1 MAYVLINHGWTN
13 TRQKGHWQ
21 RTLAVDLRN
30 AGHQVFY
37 PQYPNTQQPNFAEW
51 SAMLQ
56 AELELMLETRAAAS
70 GEAASAEVIVIGHS
84 LGCVN
89 FIKAALHGKLSAL
102 ESGLLG
108 NTHQRPLVDRV
119 LFVAPPGPEKIDTL
133 PDFAVEASAAQ
144 ISEALQAVAG
154 SVTLVG
160 SDNDPWSPRGIQATY
175 GDPLGLQAVV
185 IPGAKHLASSDGW
198 SSWQGVFNWV
208 NDSRSDLTLR

>member
-1 MAYVLINHGWTN
+1 MAYVLVNHGWTN

-21 RTLAVDLRN
+21 RTLAADLRN

-37 PQYPNTQQPNFAEW
+37 PQYPNTQQPSFAEW
-51 SAMLQ
+51 SALLQ
-56 AELELMLETRAAAS
+56 AELELLLETRAAAS
-70 GEAASAEVIVIGHS
+70 VEAATAEVIVIGHS

-89 FIKAALHGKLSAL
+89 FIKTALQGNLSGQVL
-102 ESGLLG
+102 GQESAG
-108 NTHQRPLVDRV
+108 PLVDRV

-133 PDFAVEASAAQ
+133 PDFAVVASAPE
-144 ISEALQAVAG
+144 ISAALNAVAG

-175 GDPLGLQAVV
+175 GDPLGLQVVV

-208 NDSRSDLTLR
+208 NDPRSDLTVR

>member
-1 MAYVLINHGWTN
+1 
-13 TRQKGHWQ
+13 
-21 RTLAVDLRN
+21 
-30 AGHQVFY
+30 
-37 PQYPNTQQPNFAEW
+37 
-51 SAMLQ
+51 LQ
-56 AELELMLETRAAAS
+56 AELELLLETRAAAS
-70 GEAASAEVIVIGHS
+70 VEAATAEVIVIGHS

-89 FIKAALHGKLSAL
+89 FIKSSLLGVLPANKAALANGAA
-102 ESGLLG
+102 
-108 NTHQRPLVDRV
+108 PAIDRV

-133 PDFAVEASAAQ
+133 PDFAVLASAAE
-144 ISEALQAVAG
+144 ISEALNAVAG

-208 NDSRSDLTLR
+208 NDPRSDLTVR

>member
-102 ESGLLG
+102 ESGVLG

-144 ISEALQAVAG
+144 ISEALQSVAG

-198 SSWQGVFNWV
+198 SSWRGVFNWV

>member
-21 RTLAVDLRN
+21 RTLAADLRN

-37 PQYPNTQQPNFAEW
+37 PQYPNTQQPSFAEW
-51 SAMLQ
+51 SALLK
-56 AELELMLETRAAAS
+56 AELELLLETRAAAS
-70 GEAASAEVIVIGHS
+70 GEEATAEVIVIGHS

-89 FIKAALHGKLSAL
+89 FIKAALQGNLSEQAL
-102 ESGLLG
+102 GQSSAG
-108 NTHQRPLVDRV
+108 PLVDRV
-119 LFVAPPGPEKIDTL
+119 LLVAPPGPEKIDTL
-133 PDFAVEASAAQ
+133 PDFAVLASAAE
-144 ISEALQAVAG
+144 ISAALNAVAG

-208 NDSRSDLTLR
+208 NDPRSDLTVR

>member
-21 RTLAVDLRN
+21 RTLAAQLRN
-30 AGHQVFY
+30 SGHQVFY
-37 PQYPNTQQPNFAEW
+37 PQYPNTQQPSFAEW
-51 SAMLQ
+51 SALLQ
-56 AELELMLETRAAAS
+56 AELELLLETRAAAS
-70 GEAASAEVIVIGHS
+70 GEAATAEVIVIGHS

-89 FIKAALHGKLSAL
+89 FIRTALQGNLSEQAL
-102 ESGLLG
+102 GQPSAG
-108 NTHQRPLVDRV
+108 PLVDRV

-133 PDFAVEASAAQ
+133 PDFAVVASAPE
-144 ISEALQAVAG
+144 ISAALNAVAG

-185 IPGAKHLASSDGW
+185 IPGAKHLASGDGW

-208 NDSRSDLTLR
+208 NDPRSDLTVR

>member
-13 TRQKGHWQ
+13 TRQRGHWQ
-21 RTLAVDLRN
+21 RSLAADLRN
-30 AGHQVFY
+30 AGHHVFY
-37 PQYPNTQQPNFAEW
+37 PQYPNTQQPSFAEW
-51 SAMLQ
+51 SALLQ
-56 AELELMLETRAAAS
+56 AELELLLETRAAANR
-70 GEAASAEVIVIGHS
+70 EAATAEVIVIGHS

-89 FIKAALHGKLSAL
+89 FIKAALQGNLS
-102 ESGLLG
+102 SVGLG
-108 NTHQRPLVDRV
+108 QEATSSTGPLVDRV

-133 PDFAVEASAAQ
+133 PDFAVEATAAE
-144 ISEALQAVAG
+144 ISQALNAVAG

-185 IPGAKHLASSDGW
+185 IPGAKHLSSSDGW

-208 NDSRSDLTLR
+208 NDSRSDLKVR